1 MTMSH
6 ADAPAYGPVAKLLHW
21 LVVMLLVVQFII
33 AWTMPPIHRGTTPE
47 TLISLHLSLGVVILP
62 VIALR
67 VVWRLTHPAPA
78 EPGDMPVWQRLVARA
93 THGLLYAILVALPLL
108 GWANASARGWSVT
121 LFNILPLPPLA
132 PTDSAIGHA
141 MGDIH
146 STLATILLIV
156 TGLHVAAVL
165 YHAVLRGDGVLQRM
179 LPSRS

>member
-1 MTMSH
+1 MSH

-21 LVVMLLVVQFII
+21 LVVMLLVAQFII

-47 TLISLHLSLGVVILP
+47 TLISLHLSLGVVILL
-62 VIALR
+62 VIAVR
-67 VVWRLTHPAPA
+67 IVWRLTHPAPA

-108 GWANASARGWSVT
+108 GWANASARGWKVT
-121 LFNILPLPPLA
+121 LFDILPLPPLV
-132 PTDSAIGHA
+132 PTGSAVGHA

-146 STLATILLIV
+146 GTLATILLIV
-156 TGLHVAAVL
+156 AGLHVAAAL
-165 YHAVLRGDGVLQRM
+165 FHAVLRGDGVLQRM